1 MTDFTFVAVEA
12 IATTV
17 VAAVRSVVVEA
28 PIDVPKER

>member
-1 MTDFTFVAVEA
+1 VEA
-12 IATTV
+12 VATTA